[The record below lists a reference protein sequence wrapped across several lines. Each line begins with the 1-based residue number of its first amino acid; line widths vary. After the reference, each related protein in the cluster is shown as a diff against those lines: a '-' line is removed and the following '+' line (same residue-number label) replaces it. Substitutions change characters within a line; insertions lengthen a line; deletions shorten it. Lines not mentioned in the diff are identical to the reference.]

1 MKCGRLFFVL
11 AFLVSFNSNKA
22 IKLEVIEP
30 KEKLVNEGDTV
41 KLRCGTIGANKY
53 CTFRHFGSETRICR
67 MQWKKVTIC
76 KFDKNI
82 VQMQICKSVR
92 QWTLSTVSRTQA
104 KCSRGRRIFF
114 YKKLL

>member
-1 MKCGRLFFVL
+1 MKCGRLFFVW

-30 KEKLVNEGDTV
+30 KEKLVNEGDKV
-41 KLRCGTIGANKY
+41 KLRCGTIGASKY

-76 KFDKNI
+76 KFDENI
-82 VQMQICKSVR
+82 VKMRKYQELTKSANYKHRNKSLIILLVMLIVQIPGC
-92 QWTLSTVSRTQA
+92 T
-104 KCSRGRRIFF
+104 
-114 YKKLL
+114 